1 MQVIDIKELLRGS
14 KVTEGDSKAL
24 ELYIAGLL
32 LKIYNLSG
40 VLKSADPAK
49 VEKEIDEISE
59 QLTIDI
65 LAEFKT
71 LRVQEIGYCLMCGLK
86 GHFETKTYGMNY
98 PTFYKWIEAYFYSEE
113 RKEAINS
120 IKQDRGVLQLTETNA
135 PTEAEKRQMIIDSIN
150 ESYADYLSGATT
162 TEMSKLV
169 SEQDICDYGNVK
181 DNFLTRE
188 KKKPEGMKL
197 IDFYRQCKKEKKTKI
212 IDTELN

>member
-59 QLTIDI
+59 QLCMDI

-71 LRVQEIGYCLMCGLK
+71 LRMNEIYYCLMCGLK
-86 GHFETKTYGMNY
+86 GQFEVKTYGMNY
-98 PTFYKWIEAYFYSEE
+98 PTFYRWIEAYFYSED

-120 IKQDRGVLQLTETNA
+120 IKQDSGLLQLTETNA
-135 PTEAEKRQMIIDSIN
+135 PTLEQQREMMIKAIN
-150 ESYADYLSGATT
+150 QSYADYLSGATT

-169 SEQDICDYGNVK
+169 TEQDICDFGNAM
-181 DNFLTRE
+181 DNFLVRE
-188 KKKPEGMKL
+188 KKKPAGMKL
-197 IDFYRQCKKEKKTKI
+197 IDYYRQCKKEKKTKI
-212 IDTELN
+212 IE

>member
-1 MQVIDIKELLRGS
+1 MQVIDIKTLLNGD
-14 KVTEGDSKAL
+14 KFTEGDSKIF

-86 GHFETKTYGMNY
+86 GQFDTKTYGMNY

-120 IKQDRGVLQLTETNA
+120 LEQDKSKLQLTESNA
-135 PTEAEKRQMIIDSIN
+135 PTLAEQRQMIIDSIN

-181 DNFLTRE
+181 ANFLVRE

-212 IDTELN
+212 IE